1 MSLPKAVLRQ
11 LRDADFP
18 GQAEEDLSFYEESHL
33 LQAEQHLNVGGRQW
47 KMMDRGEV
55 GLQGIVGEMQ
65 VELQG
70 KGGKTQ
76 LDLPWHRAL
85 TQESGE
91 VEMHKSDALAERT
104 LT

>member
-1 MSLPKAVLRQ
+1 
-11 LRDADFP
+11 
-18 GQAEEDLSFYEESHL
+18 
-33 LQAEQHLNVGGRQW
+33 
-47 KMMDRGEV
+47 MMDRGEV
-55 GLQGIVGEMQ
+55 ELQGIVGEMQ